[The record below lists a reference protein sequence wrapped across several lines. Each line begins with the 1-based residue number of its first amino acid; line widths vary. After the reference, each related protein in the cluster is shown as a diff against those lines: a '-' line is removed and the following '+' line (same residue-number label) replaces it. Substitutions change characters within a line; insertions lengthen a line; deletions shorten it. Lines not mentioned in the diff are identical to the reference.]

1 MAHSL
6 MGRLGPDKD
15 CRVSAGAVA
24 GMGVE
29 MCAGAVGVE
38 VAAAAGIEVAPAPA
52 LGGVAV
58 TTCSNDPP
66 NADGGFPLCEGIKL
80 GGGIEV

>member
-6 MGRLGPDKD
+6 MGKLGPDKD
-15 CRVSAGAVA
+15 CRVGAAAVA
-24 GMGVE
+24 GMGVG
-29 MCAGAVGVE
+29 MCVGAVGVE
-38 VAAAAGIEVAPAPA
+38 VEAAVGIEVAPAPA